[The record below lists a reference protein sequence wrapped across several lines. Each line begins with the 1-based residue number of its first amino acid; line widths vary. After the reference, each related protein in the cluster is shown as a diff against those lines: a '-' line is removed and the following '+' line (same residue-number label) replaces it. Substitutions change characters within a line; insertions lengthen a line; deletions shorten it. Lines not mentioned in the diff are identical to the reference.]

1 MRPAPTISATSP
13 EQASARDVREGGR
26 WTASQAAKNNVLY
39 GLASTALA
47 LASPLPTSWLR
58 AIGRALGRLA
68 YAALPKPRR
77 TAHENLARA
86 FPDLRQAERRSMA
99 RRAYIELGGYL
110 GDAVA
115 LLAGHPLSALPIAEA
130 SHRALLTALEE
141 GRGVVFASAHLGPWE
156 RVAGSLVAAGI
167 PLTTMA
173 REGYD
178 ARFTRILDK
187 LRRTLGVPAIYRGA
201 SNAHVRVMRTLR
213 RGGVLGSPMDLRSRV
228 PSIPTPLFGVPAA
241 TAVGPA
247 RIALR
252 TGAALVVGTAA
263 PGAHGLQI
271 TVTRVETG
279 DLVAGVEGEATLT
292 ARINEELSRR
302 ILALPE
308 GWVWMHPRWE
318 R

>member
-141 GRGVVFASAHLGPWE
+141 GRGVVFASAHLGARRRVLGGGRNPPDHDGSRRLRRALHAHSRQTSPHARRPRDLPWRFE
-156 RVAGSLVAAGI
+156 RSRPRHADAPTRRGPGFPHGLAIARPLYPDPAVRRSGRHGGGTRAHRVAHGGSVGRRHGRPRRSRSSNHRDAGRNGR
-167 PLTTMA
+167 P
-173 REGYD
+173 
-178 ARFTRILDK
+178 
-187 LRRTLGVPAIYRGA
+187 
-201 SNAHVRVMRTLR
+201 R
-213 RGGVLGSPMDLRSRV
+213 RGCRGRSD
-228 PSIPTPLFGVPAA
+228 PH
-241 TAVGPA
+241 
-247 RIALR
+247 
-252 TGAALVVGTAA
+252 
-263 PGAHGLQI
+263 GAHQ
-271 TVTRVETG
+271 R
-279 DLVAGVEGEATLT
+279 
-292 ARINEELSRR
+292 
-302 ILALPE
+302 
-308 GWVWMHPRWE
+308 
-318 R
+318 